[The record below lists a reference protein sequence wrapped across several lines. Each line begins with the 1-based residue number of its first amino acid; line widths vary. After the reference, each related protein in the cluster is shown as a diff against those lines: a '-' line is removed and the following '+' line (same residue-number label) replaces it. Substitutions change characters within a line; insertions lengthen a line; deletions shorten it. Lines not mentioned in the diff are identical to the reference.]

1 MLIIVPDEDHF
12 FEVEDH
18 LGNDLISEITDNLR
32 DENLYLTMPRF
43 ETVSAFQL
51 EDALSDMGM
60 ESAFDMSAD
69 FSGMDG
75 TLSLYIA
82 SVIHKAFISV
92 DENGTEA
99 AAATAVIMQ
108 KLNGESS
115 VEFTIDRPFIYLI
128 KDRGTGTILFIG
140 RVLNPLE

>member
-1 MLIIVPDEDHF
+1 MEDR
-12 FEVEDH
+12 

-32 DENLYLTMPRF
+32 DENLYLSMPRF
-43 ETVSAFQL
+43 ETVSTFQL

-140 RVLNPLE
+140 RLLNPLE

>member
-1 MLIIVPDEDHF
+1 MVIIVPDEDHF
-12 FEVEDH
+12 FEVEDR

-32 DENLYLTMPRF
+32 DENLYLSMPRF
-43 ETVSAFQL
+43 KTVSAFQL

-60 ESAFDMSAD
+60 ESAFNMSAD

-140 RVLNPLE
+140 RLLNPLE